1 MVTGFVLGKGDDEL
15 VVVVDEPWEG
25 AGAAVAHADAPLG
38 PAARG
43 PVLLQSH
50 QLPGGPG
57 THWVIAVGRVHPT
70 YTRYIQYTLQIAYRY
85 PVHTV

>member
-1 MVTGFVLGKGDDEL
+1 MVTSFVLRKGDDEL

-25 AGAAVAHADAPLG
+25 AGAAVPHADAPLC

-50 QLPGGPG
+50 QLPGGPIVI
-57 THWVIAVGRVHPT
+57 WVIVIVGT
-70 YTRYIQYTLQIAYRY
+70 YTLLFSLGRMCPL
-85 PVHTV
+85 